1 MQRYRSGHNE
11 AVLKTVWVHARV
23 GSNPTLCAIAGC
35 QTTVCFFVLFIFFIY
50 SSYHNNGDIFMNKKI
65 LKIET
70 FGFIFTSV
78 LGTLMHFFYEW
89 SNDNSLIGLFCPVN
103 ESPFEHLKLLLFPY
117 LIWTFIEAVKLSQD
131 KFNIYFS
138 KLIGIISGM
147 FITLAVFYIC
157 KGMFGKDFDFINIA
171 SFFIGVLTAYI
182 ISYNILKSSKGKGL
196 INGISF
202 ALLILM
208 AMAFMFLTYF
218 PVHIPFFTDP
228 QDKTFGIAKQ
238 L

>member
-1 MQRYRSGHNE
+1 
-11 AVLKTVWVHARV
+11 
-23 GSNPTLCAIAGC
+23 
-35 QTTVCFFVLFIFFIY
+35 
-50 SSYHNNGDIFMNKKI
+50 MNKKI
-65 LKIET
+65 LKLEA

-89 SNDNSLIGLFCPVN
+89 SNNNSLIGLFCPVN

-138 KLIGIISGM
+138 KLIGIVSGM
-147 FITLAVFYIC
+147 FLTLAVFYIC
-157 KGMFGKDFDFINIA
+157 KGMLGKDFDFINIA

-182 ISYNILKSSKGKGL
+182 ISYNIIENSKGKGL

-202 ALLILM
+202 AMLILI
-208 AMAFMFLTYF
+208 AMAFMFLSRF
-218 PVHIPFFTDP
+218 LWIRKIKLSVLQSSDKAAFFVLLY
-228 QDKTFGIAKQ
+228 A
-238 L
+238 